1 MKVDICDSPDQVRDL
16 LGESWDWAKVTPGIG
31 WWEALVR
38 GLHYRP
44 YYLVCKSPGRTQG
57 CLPLMLVE
65 SWLFGKFLVSL
76 PYLNSGGVVLQ
87 GGQGDEQDCRDVGF
101 ALIDRAVE
109 LADAL
114 DVKHLEFRH
123 EMPWEHPAFNAKRED
138 KVHMRMPLPGD
149 PVTLLAQYKSKLRS
163 QLKKSGENDFEIAF
177 GGEEL
182 LDGFYQVFSE
192 NMRDLG
198 TPVYGRAL
206 FQEILR
212 RLDASA
218 SGVASAELCV
228 VSLGGAPI
236 CGALLVH
243 QGERSEVPSASAL
256 RKFNATSVN
265 MWMYHK
271 LLERAIEKG
280 AKEFDFGRSSVGGG
294 TYKFKEQWGAK
305 PHSAVWQYYVRRGD
319 PADMRPDSQGKKR
332 MIEIWQK
339 LPVVLTR
346 WIGPAIVRGIP

>member
-1 MKVDICDSPDQVRDL
+1 
-16 LGESWDWAKVTPGIG
+16 
-31 WWEALVR
+31 
-38 GLHYRP
+38 
-44 YYLVCKSPGRTQG
+44 
-57 CLPLMLVE
+57 MLVE

-76 PYLNSGGVVLQ
+76 PYLNSGGVLLQ
-87 GGQGDEQDCRDVGF
+87 GGEGDTREHKDVGF

-114 DVKHLEFRH
+114 DVKYLELRH
-123 EMPWEHPAFNAKRED
+123 EVPWEHPAFNAKRED
-138 KVHMRMPLPGD
+138 KVHMRMVLPGD
-149 PVTLLAQYKSKLRS
+149 PVTLLATYKSKLRS
-163 QLKKSGENDFEIAF
+163 QLKKSGENNFELAF

-182 LDGFYQVFSE
+182 IEGFYQVFSE

-212 RLDASA
+212 RLDGSA
-218 SGVASAELCV
+218 TGVGGAELCLV
-228 VSLGGAPI
+228 RLGGTAI

-243 QGERSEVPSASAL
+243 QGGRSEVPSASAL

-280 AKEFDFGRSSVGGG
+280 AKEFDFGRSSVGSG
-294 TYKFKEQWGAK
+294 TFKFKEQWGAK
-305 PHSAVWQYYVRRGD
+305 PHSAVWQYYVRKGD
-319 PADMRPDSQGKKR
+319 PAEMRPDSEGKKR
-332 MIEIWQK
+332 LVRIWQK
-339 LPVVLTR
+339 IPVGVTR
-346 WIGPAIVRGIP
+346 WIGPTIVRGIP

>member
-1 MKVDICDSPDQVRDL
+1 VKVDICESPEQVRDL
-16 LGESWDWAKVTPGIG
+16 LGESWDWSKVTPGIG

-38 GLHYRP
+38 GLQYRP
-44 YYLVCKSPGRTQG
+44 YYLVCKSSGQAMG

-87 GGQGDEQDCRDVGF
+87 GEQGDAQVHKDVAF

-109 LADAL
+109 LADSL
-114 DVKHLEFRH
+114 NVKHLELRH

-138 KVHMRMPLPGD
+138 KVHMRMALPED
-149 PVTLLAQYKSKLRS
+149 SVTLLAKYKSKLRS

-198 TPVYGRAL
+198 TPVYSRGL
-206 FQEILR
+206 FKEILR

-228 VSLGGAPI
+228 VRLGGAPI

-280 AKEFDFGRSSVGGG
+280 AKEFDFGRSSVGSG

-305 PHSAVWQYYVRRGD
+305 PQSAVWQYYVRRGD

-332 MIEIWQK
+332 LVQIWQK
-339 LPVVLTR
+339 LPVSLTR
-346 WIGPAIVRGIP
+346 WIGPTIVRGIP